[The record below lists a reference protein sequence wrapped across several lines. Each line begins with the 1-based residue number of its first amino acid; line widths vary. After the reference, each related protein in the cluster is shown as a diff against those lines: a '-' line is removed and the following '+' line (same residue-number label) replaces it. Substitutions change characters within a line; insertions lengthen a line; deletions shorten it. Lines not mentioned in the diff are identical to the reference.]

1 MNVICFHY
9 IQNRIFKTLSVFMK
23 KVDICLSPNLLNL
36 YKLEEKIVVIVDIL
50 RATSCMV
57 AGLASG
63 VKSITPVASLE
74 ECANLMKQGFIGAG
88 ERNGH
93 RVAGFDLGNSPFEYM
108 SEAVREK
115 KIAMTTT
122 NGTQALVLSKGAEQ
136 ILIGAFLNLSFLANY
151 LKKQN
156 NDVLIVCAGWKGKFC
171 IEDTLFAGA
180 LAKELENDFHSEDDS
195 VLAAQTLYEAAQN
208 DMYSY
213 LLQSS
218 HYKRLSHLEGGKDV
232 EFCIQKDKFEE
243 IPVLKGQEI
252 VLWEG

>member
-1 MNVICFHY
+1 
-9 IQNRIFKTLSVFMK
+9 MK
-23 KVDICLSPNLLNL
+23 KIDVCFSPNLLNL
-36 YKLEEKIVVIVDIL
+36 YDLERKIVIVVDIL

-88 ERNGH
+88 ERHGH
-93 RVAGFDLGNSPFEYM
+93 KVEGFDLGNSPFEYI
-108 SEAVREK
+108 SETVKGK

-122 NGTQALVLSKGAEQ
+122 NGTQALVLSKDASQ

-151 LKKQN
+151 LKNQSG
-156 NDVLIVCAGWKGKFC
+156 DVLIVCAGWKGKFC

-180 LAKELENDFHSEDDS
+180 LAKELTDSFYSEDDS
-195 VLAAQTLYEAAQN
+195 VLAAQTLYEIAKD

-218 HYKRLSHLEGGKDV
+218 HYKRLSHLEGGRDV
-232 EFCIQKDKFEE
+232 EFCIQKDKFEVLP
-243 IPVLKGQEI
+243 ILKGQEI
-252 VLWEG
+252 VLWKN